1 MPRVPLLPL
10 LLVPGLALGQPCG
23 SLRFLPA
30 RDVAPISAPV
40 VRIADVT
47 GDGRADLL
55 TLDADGTVGV
65 QAQDGD
71 GGFAPPATLTIAAF
85 DLVTADLDGDG
96 STKAILLG
104 TDGPRLLR
112 VAADSTLSAG
122 SPPASTPAHLTQGR
136 STAFADLDGNGR
148 MVLLVTLDDSLWAW
162 RYGPDGSFEPSLV
175 GPAPAGA
182 TLVAGDFDGDGHVDV
197 LLANPS
203 SPLDTSALSRILRGD
218 GHGLLTPGP
227 SFPLPQILSAAS
239 GDVDGD
245 GRTDLV
251 YRALVT
257 ISGSSW
263 TVAGLARGDA
273 SAGVAP
279 RRGLSLAGS
288 AGDAVLMADL
298 DGDGRSEVIGGF
310 PGGLAVFHSDADAA
324 LTRVATVPSPG
335 ARPAAAADLDG
346 DGRPDLLLVAAGR
359 LQVALGACGARADS
373 P

>member
-1 MPRVPLLPL
+1 MPRVPLLAL

-40 VRIADVT
+40 VRVADVS

-65 QAQDGD
+65 QIQEADGA
-71 GGFAPPATLTIAAF
+71 FTPYAPLRIAAF
-85 DLVTADLDGDG
+85 DLVIADVDGEG
-96 STKAILLG
+96 STDAILLG

-112 VAADSTLSAG
+112 TSPDRSLSVGA
-122 SPPASTPAHLTQGR
+122 PPASAPPHLTQGR

-162 RYGPDGSFEPSLV
+162 RLGPDGSFEPSLV

-182 TLVAGDFDGDGHVDV
+182 TLVAGDFDGDGHVDL

-218 GHGLLTPGP
+218 GRGLLTPGP
-227 SFPLPQILSAAS
+227 SFPLPQVLSAAS
-239 GDVDGD
+239 GDIDGD

-257 ISGSSW
+257 TSGSSW
-263 TVAGLARGDA
+263 SVAGLARGDA

-279 RRGLSLAGS
+279 RRGLALAGS
-288 AGDAVLMADL
+288 AGDSVLMADL
-298 DGDGRSEVIGGF
+298 DGDGRSEVIDGF
-310 PGGLAVFHSDADAA
+310 PGGLAVFRGDAAAA
-324 LTRVATVPSPG
+324 LTRIGTVPVPR
-335 ARPAAAADLDG
+335 ARPVAVADLDG
-346 DGRPDLLLVAAGR
+346 DGRPDLLLVVAGR
-359 LQVALGACGARADS
+359 LQVASGVCGAGVDAR
-373 P
+373 

>member
-1 MPRVPLLPL
+1 MPRVPLVSL
-10 LLVPGLALGQPCG
+10 LLLAGPALGQPCE
-23 SLRFLPA
+23 SLRFRPV
-30 RDVAPISAPV
+30 RDVAPISAPL
-40 VRIADVT
+40 VRVADVN

-55 TLDADGTVGV
+55 TLDAGGTVAV
-65 QAQDGD
+65 MTQDGD

-85 DLVTADLDGDG
+85 DLVTADVDGDG
-96 STKAILLG
+96 STDAVLLG
-104 TDGPRLLR
+104 ADGPRLLR
-112 VAADSTLSAG
+112 VASDRTLSAG
-122 SPPASTPAHLTQGR
+122 ASPSSTPAHLTQGR
-136 STAFADLDGNGR
+136 STTVADLDGSGR
-148 MVLLVTLDDSLWAW
+148 KALLVTLDDSLWIW
-162 RYGPDGSFEPSLV
+162 KLVPDGSFEPSLV

-218 GHGLLTPGP
+218 GHGLLAPGP

-257 ISGSSW
+257 TSGSSW

-288 AGDAVLMADL
+288 AGDSVLMADL
-298 DGDGRSEVIGGF
+298 DGDGRSEVIDGF
-310 PGGLAVFHSDADAA
+310 PGGLAVFRGDADAA
-324 LTRVATVPSPG
+324 LTRIAAVPATG
-335 ARPAAAADLDG
+335 ARPVAVADLDG
-346 DGRPDLLLVAAGR
+346 DGRPDLLLVVAGR
-359 LQVALGACGARADS
+359 LQVALGACGAGVDAR
-373 P
+373 